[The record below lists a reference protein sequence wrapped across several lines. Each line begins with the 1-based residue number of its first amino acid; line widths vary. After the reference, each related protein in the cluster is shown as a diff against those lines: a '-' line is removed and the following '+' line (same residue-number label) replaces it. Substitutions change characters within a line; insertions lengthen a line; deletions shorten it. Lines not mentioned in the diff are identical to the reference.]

1 MTREGWLER
10 VREEGEKIIAAEGH
24 LTVKGRYYAHEADAV
39 LQRRWEAEV
48 RASRAIARDIRRGR
62 GCNWCGQPIRADQ
75 ETVSAAGAEIHRVPC
90 SVQFAAFTGET
101 PRKPLEDR
109 MNALR
114 AACRR
119 ELAAAWPADSYKP
132 WMRARG

>member
-10 VREEGEKIIAAEGH
+10 VREEEQKIVAAEGC
-24 LTVKGRYYAHEADAV
+24 LTVKGRYYAREADAA
-39 LQRRWEAEV
+39 LQRRWESEV
-48 RASRAIARDIRRGR
+48 RASRAIARDIQRRR

-109 MNALR
+109 MSALR

-119 ELAAAWPADSYKP
+119 ELNTAWLANRS
-132 WMRARG
+132 R